1 VLLGLVLGS
10 VLLEGSPVYPRPPQ
24 ASLDRLLRE
33 ARDSQNRGDLL
44 GAVQKYREASK
55 LAPTAEIYEKLGLA
69 SFLGNA
75 YPQAVDAFLEA
86 LRMEPRRWVSQLFLG
101 ESLYK
106 LNRFQEALPHV
117 ANALRLRP
125 DQNEAR
131 YWLGCV
137 DHALGNFDQAIVR
150 LTEASGKDPQNVDIL
165 YALTETYLDY
175 STVLLDHL
183 GPETPSRER
192 RMVVDQRI
200 REVASNALVDADS
213 WKNTMVQLRTIG
225 DSYAAASK
233 SLQPDPEA
241 LFALSR
247 IYGQM
252 GQLMAEKVWKLKPDS
267 YRSHELLGQSYENQK
282 DYEMAL
288 TEYRKALQID
298 PSAPGLNYA
307 VGHAYW
313 EMKQLSQA
321 IPALE
326 KELALNPY
334 HPSANYVLGHIYLRV
349 DSPHPE
355 KAAFYLERAV
365 EAKPDF
371 VEARKQLGRALSLM
385 HENQKAVEQLELAAK
400 EDPHDD
406 TVHYLL
412 ASIYRKMGLEDKA
425 RKELEMFD
433 QLRAEKHISDATPK

>member
-1 VLLGLVLGS
+1 MS
-10 VLLEGSPVYPRPPQ
+10 S
-24 ASLDRLLRE
+24 
-33 ARDSQNRGDLL
+33 
-44 GAVQKYREASK
+44 
-55 LAPTAEIYEKLGLA
+55 
-69 SFLGNA
+69 
-75 YPQAVDAFLEA
+75 
-86 LRMEPRRWVSQLFLG
+86 
-101 ESLYK
+101 
-106 LNRFQEALPHV
+106 
-117 ANALRLRP
+117 AN
-125 DQNEAR
+125 
-131 YWLGCV
+131 
-137 DHALGNFDQAIVR
+137 
-150 LTEASGKDPQNVDIL
+150 DPQNVDIL

-183 GPETPSRER
+183 GSETPSRER
-192 RMVVDQRI
+192 RLAVDQRI
-200 REVASNALVDADS
+200 RGVASNALVDADS
-213 WKNTMVQLRTIG
+213 WKSTVEQLRTIG

-233 SLQPDPEA
+233 SPQPDPKA

-252 GQLMAEKVWKLKPDS
+252 GQLMAEKVWKLMPGS

-313 EMKQLSQA
+313 EMKQLSKA
-321 IPALE
+321 IPELE

-334 HPSANYVLGHIYLRV
+334 HPSANYVLGHIYLHS
-349 DSPHPE
+349 DPQHPQ
-355 KAAFYLERAV
+355 KAALYLQRAI

-371 VEARKQLGRALSLM
+371 VEARKQWGRTLSLM
-385 HENQKAVEQLELAAK
+385 HENQKAAEQLELAAK